1 MVTFGVLFG
10 WRESTL
16 ISLERKD
23 VFLAEGTSLYFSESF
38 CKRFQTAANNP
49 YRTLCYDCTAF
60 PGLFRLFSWYLGQ
73 RDALTTTSLLWDC
86 GSPTPP
92 LKEALNAVLYAIHSD

>member
-1 MVTFGVLFG
+1 MVVFGVLFG

-16 ISLERKD
+16 VSLERKD
-23 VFLAEGTSLYFSESF
+23 VFLTGTSITFSESF

-60 PGLFRLFSWYLGQ
+60 PGLFGLFEWFLGK
-73 RDALTTTSLLWDC
+73 RDSLTSTSLLWDC
-86 GSPTPP
+86 GSPVPS
-92 LKEALNAVLYAIHSD
+92 LMEAL

>member
-1 MVTFGVLFG
+1 MVVFGVLFG

-16 ISLERKD
+16 VSLERAD
-23 VFLAEGTSLYFSESF
+23 VFLSDTMLSFSESF

-60 PGLFRLFSWYLGQ
+60 PGLYWLFQWYLGE
-73 RDALTTTSLLWDC
+73 RDALASTSLLWDC
-86 GSPTPP
+86 GSPTPS
-92 LKEALNAVLYAIHSD
+92 LMEALTAVLTAIHSD